1 MERNEAIKVVG
12 FRLKVVEFC
21 PKVVAFLLNVVVFW
35 WKIREGRAIAG
46 QMQAAA
52 VNLFVADGID
62 GLNGEGAQSGSDAG
76 QHPQGRK

>member
-1 MERNEAIKVVG
+1 MG

-21 PKVVAFLLNVVVFW
+21 PKVVEFW
-35 WKIREGRAIAG
+35 RKIREGRAIAG

-52 VNLFVADGID
+52 VDLFVADGID

-76 QHPQGRK
+76 QHTQGRK